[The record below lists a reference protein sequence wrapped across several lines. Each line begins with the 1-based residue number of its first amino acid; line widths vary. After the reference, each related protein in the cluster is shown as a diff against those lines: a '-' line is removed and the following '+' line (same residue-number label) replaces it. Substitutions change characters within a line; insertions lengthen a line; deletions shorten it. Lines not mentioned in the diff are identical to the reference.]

1 MEAAEGPPGGYP
13 NNIAAVRTALEKAGV
28 EFTNGDE
35 PRVKLRKAKLK
46 G

>member
-1 MEAAEGPPGGYP
+1 MPETETKIIS
-13 NNIAAVRTALEKAGV
+13 NLEKAGV

-35 PRVKLRKAKLK
+35 PGGDGWEIGAGFAGPLNIP